1 MQKTESF
8 EGTENIDDQGQVA
21 EPEDEFVDLDNI
33 AALDEAMK
41 PAVGVF
47 LLTLPNGKKIKIP
60 YKVMGFAYGL
70 EASRGEKFK
79 ENEANDPEKTKRI
92 YLKKMNMGLLGGW
105 HIVDDIKRKLESPA
119 ELLRKRQ
126 IPVSIITPRDWNL
139 MNELMFPGA
148 LDQPET
154 IQQRADAIRNE
165 FGSEVSSSGIA
176 NPSGN

>member
-1 MQKTESF
+1 MVQDKLMDEESS
-8 EGTENIDDQGQVA
+8 EVQNQD
-21 EPEDEFVDLDNI
+21 EDEFVDLANLD
-33 AALDEAMK
+33 ALDQAMK
-41 PAVGVF
+41 PVVGVF
-47 LLTLPNGKKIKIP
+47 PLTLPNGKKIKIP

-105 HIVDDIKRKLESPA
+105 HIVDDIKRKLEKSSV
-119 ELLRKRQ
+119 LLSKRQ

-154 IQQRADAIRNE
+154 IQERARSISSDAADNQSLQDLS
-165 FGSEVSSSGIA
+165 GSGITE
-176 NPSGN
+176 

>member
-1 MQKTESF
+1 MVKTESF
-8 EGTENIDDQGQVA
+8 EDFEDADNVQDPIT
-21 EPEDEFVDLDNI
+21 EDEFVDLANI
-33 AALDEAMK
+33 DALDDAMK
-41 PAVGVF
+41 SVVGKF
-47 LLTLPNGKKIKIP
+47 PLTLPNGKKIQIP
-60 YKVMGFAYGL
+60 YRVMGFAYGL

-105 HIVDDIKRKLESPA
+105 HIVDDIKRKLDKPSA
-119 ELLRKRQ
+119 LLSKRQ

-154 IQQRADAIRNE
+154 IQNRADAIRDE
-165 FGSEVSSSGIA
+165 SGPQVSETRDSDPG
-176 NPSGN
+176 GN

>member
-1 MQKTESF
+1 MVQDKLMGDASLE
-8 EGTENIDDQGQVA
+8 DQNQN
-21 EPEDEFVDLDNI
+21 EDEFVDLENLD
-33 AALDEAMK
+33 ALDQAMK
-41 PAVGVF
+41 PVVGVF
-47 LLTLPNGKKIKIP
+47 PLTLPNSKKLKIP

-105 HIVDDIKRKLESPA
+105 HIVDDIKRKMDKPSI
-119 ELLRKRQ
+119 LLSKRQ

-154 IQQRADAIRNE
+154 IQERARSISSDATDNQSLQDLS
-165 FGSEVSSSGIA
+165 GSGVTE
-176 NPSGN
+176 